1 MREQRTQGVRLR
13 NPVPFGGLWRG
24 GGPYPADIHQE
35 VLEELPHVVGG
46 VDLLH
51 LHLRVH
57 VAVVQEVDV
66 GDLHLEQSEVV
77 NSDLFLSESAT
88 FRRGSDVFP

>member
-1 MREQRTQGVRLR
+1 MTYTGHV
-13 NPVPFGGLWRG
+13 
-24 GGPYPADIHQE
+24 HQE
-35 VLEELPHVVGG
+35 VVEELPDVVRG

-88 FRRGSDVFP
+88 IRRGSDVFP

>member
-1 MREQRTQGVRLR
+1 M
-13 NPVPFGGLWRG
+13 
-24 GGPYPADIHQE
+24 
-35 VLEELPHVVGG
+35 VGG